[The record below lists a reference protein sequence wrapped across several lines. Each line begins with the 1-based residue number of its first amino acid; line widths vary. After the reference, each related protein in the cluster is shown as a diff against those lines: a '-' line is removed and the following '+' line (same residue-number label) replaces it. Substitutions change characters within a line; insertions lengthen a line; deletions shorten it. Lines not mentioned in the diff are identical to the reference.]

1 MISIIVPFYNA
12 GKYLEKCIKS
22 ICNQTY
28 SNIEIILIDDGSKDN
43 SHVIC
48 DKFAAE
54 DKRIKWYIKKMEAFH
69 LHETGDWMLLGEN
82 ILHLLTQMIDQSGF
96 A

>member
-48 DKFAAE
+48 DKFA
-54 DKRIKWYIKKMEAFH
+54 
-69 LHETGDWMLLGEN
+69 
-82 ILHLLTQMIDQSGF
+82 
-96 A
+96 

>member
-1 MISIIVPFYNA
+1 MLSVVIPIYNA
-12 GKYLEKCIKS
+12 EKYLEKCIKS

-54 DKRIKWYIKKMEAFH
+54 DKRTILI
-69 LHETGDWMLLGEN
+69 ETINDFRMLA
-82 ILHLLTQMIDQSGF
+82 LLP
-96 A
+96 AP